1 MATLENELKPVPTP
15 ISPITENNG
24 EPLKQ
29 RYTGIK
35 AYKFTFHFE
44 EVNFSFV
51 PINFYYVK
59 PTHKN
64 DFSTLLELD
73 KNGKPIYRPHSPG
86 VPEHRPPS
94 TIAETDFTNPYLVF
108 IYQITIRDNSGNEST
123 AIIPYYISDGHTN
136 NLRANLIFPFVCF
149 NDIRNGEDC
158 PWSRENTF
166 GMLYKHTPARNLV
179 LKLNPPEGYPI
190 DKDRN
195 ETIGLS
201 SVLPRITNLLDF
213 IICIGSSEFIK
224 ENIIET
230 DLYNF
235 RPVTG
240 YSILDKYD
248 MNMISILPEEPTYKT
263 YRKNILEYLA
273 QYRNKLEDSGIKLEP
288 CYVIINQTDIR
299 LFNRKYR
306 VCGKEPE
313 AETNYRN
320 YVNISK
326 SFFKSFKRSLSQDN
340 IFNGILSTN
349 PVYSKLHILD
359 HIYNTFFG
367 VCRSDRRTRMDIYE
381 TEPTDD
387 IQSEEGKP
395 PAPSIEPPPIPVGP
409 PQPEEDKPPAPS
421 IGPPQPEEDKP
432 PALSGQPIH
441 PLLPLSV
448 GKPPSLPAGPPPSLP
463 AGPPPLPAGPPPLPA
478 GPPPSLP
485 AGPPPLQVGLLSF
498 EPIKRKNEERSQ
510 KKKMII

>member
-1 MATLENELKPVPTP
+1 MATLEHELKPVSTP

-64 DFSTLLELD
+64 DFSTLVELD
-73 KNGKPIYRPHSPG
+73 KNGKPIYTPHSPG
-86 VPEHRPPS
+86 LPEPRPPS
-94 TIAETDFTNPYLVF
+94 TITQTEFTNPYLVF

-149 NDIRNGEDC
+149 NDIKNGDDC
-158 PWSRENTF
+158 PWSMENVF

-179 LKLNPPEGYPI
+179 LKLDPPIGYPI
-190 DKDRN
+190 EKDRN
-195 ETIGLS
+195 KTIGLS
-201 SVLPRITNLLDF
+201 SILPRITNLLDF

-273 QYRNKLEDSGIKLEP
+273 QYRNKLESSGIKLVP

-326 SFFKSFKRSLSQDN
+326 SFFKSFKRSLSEDN
-340 IFNGILSTN
+340 IFNGILSKN

-367 VCRSDRRTRMDIYE
+367 VCTKDRRTIMDIYE
-381 TEPTDD
+381 NETENTDD
-387 IQSEEGKP
+387 IQPEEGKP
-395 PAPSIEPPPIPVGP
+395 PADDI
-409 PQPEEDKPPAPS
+409 QPEEGKPPADD
-421 IGPPQPEEDKP
+421 IQPEEGKP
-432 PALSGQPIH
+432 PAQS
-441 PLLPLSV
+441 
-448 GKPPSLPAGPPPSLP
+448 GKPIQLPKGTPLVETRQGQQLPSLFFGT
-463 AGPPPLPAGPPPLPA
+463 
-478 GPPPSLP
+478 
-485 AGPPPLQVGLLSF
+485 
-498 EPIKRKNEERSQ
+498 IKRKNNEQRENLKIR
-510 KKKMII
+510 K

>member
-1 MATLENELKPVPTP
+1 MATLEHELKPVSTP

-64 DFSTLLELD
+64 DFSTLVELD
-73 KNGKPIYRPHSPG
+73 KNGKPIYTPHSPG
-86 VPEHRPPS
+86 LPEPRPPS
-94 TIAETDFTNPYLVF
+94 TITQTEFTNPYLVF

-136 NLRANLIFPFVCF
+136 NLRANFIFPFVCF
-149 NDIRNGEDC
+149 NDIKNGDDC
-158 PWSRENTF
+158 PWSMENVF

-179 LKLNPPEGYPI
+179 LKLDPPIGYPI
-190 DKDRN
+190 EKDRN
-195 ETIGLS
+195 KTIGLS

-248 MNMISILPEEPTYKT
+248 MNMISILPEESTYKT

-273 QYRNKLEDSGIKLEP
+273 QYRNKLESSGIKLDP

-326 SFFKSFKRSLSQDN
+326 SFFKSFKRSLSEDN
-340 IFNGILSTN
+340 IFNGILSKN

-367 VCRSDRRTRMDIYE
+367 VCTKDRRTIMDIYE
-381 TEPTDD
+381 NETENTDD
-387 IQSEEGKP
+387 IQHEEGKP
-395 PAPSIEPPPIPVGP
+395 PADDI
-409 PQPEEDKPPAPS
+409 QPEEGKPPAHD
-421 IGPPQPEEDKP
+421 IQ
-432 PALSGQPIH
+432 H
-441 PLLPLSV
+441 TC
-448 GKPPSLPAGPPPSLP
+448 
-463 AGPPPLPAGPPPLPA
+463 
-478 GPPPSLP
+478 
-485 AGPPPLQVGLLSF
+485 
-498 EPIKRKNEERSQ
+498 
-510 KKKMII
+510 